1 MPTKTKRS
9 KKMSILFINACV
21 RENSRTLILAK
32 SIMKDMVGDVTE
44 VKLDLENIEP
54 LNGKSLEKRESLVHA
69 GKYDDPMFRYAKQF
83 AEADEIVIAA
93 PFWDLSFP
101 AKLKVY
107 LEQIT
112 VSGLTFKYVNGR
124 PSGLCKAKK
133 LTYVTTSG
141 GPIFADFGYSYVKT
155 LAQNFYG
162 ITETKAYRAMNLD
175 VNMISAEELLTKAT
189 ISVDL

>member
-1 MPTKTKRS
+1 
-9 KKMSILFINACV
+9 MSILFINACV

-44 VKLDLENIEP
+44 LKLDLENIEP

-101 AKLKVY
+101 ALLKIY

-112 VSGLTFKYVNGR
+112 VSGITFEYVNGR
-124 PSGLCKAKK
+124 PYGLCKAKR

-141 GPIFADFGYSYVKT
+141 GPIFADFGYAYVKA

-162 ITETKAYRAMNLD
+162 IRETKAYRATNLD
-175 VNMISAEELLTKAT
+175 VSGISAEELLAKAE
-189 ISVDL
+189 ISVIE

>member
-1 MPTKTKRS
+1 
-9 KKMSILFINACV
+9 MSILFVNACV
-21 RENSRTLILAK
+21 RENSRTLVLSK
-32 SIMKDMVGDVTE
+32 SIMKDMIGDIIE
-44 VKLDLENIEP
+44 VKLDLEDIEP
-54 LNGKSLEKRESLVHA
+54 LSRVSLEKREALIRE

-83 AEADEIVIAA
+83 AEADDIVIAA

-124 PSGLCKAKK
+124 PTGLCKAKS

-155 LAQNFYG
+155 LAENFYG
-162 ITETKAYRAMNLD
+162 INKTKAYRAMNLD
-175 VNMISAEELLTKAT
+175 VQMISAEELLTKAE
-189 ISVDL
+189 ISVIE

>member
-1 MPTKTKRS
+1 
-9 KKMSILFINACV
+9 MSILFVNACV

-44 VKLDLENIEP
+44 LKLDLENIEP
-54 LNGKSLEKRESLVHA
+54 LNGKSLEKREALIRE

-124 PSGLCKAKK
+124 PKGLCKAKK

-141 GPIFADFGYSYVKT
+141 GSIFADFGYSYVKT